1 MKTIDIKTLAEVL
14 DVEVINGRDGEITS
28 VSTDSRTVKQGDCFF
43 AIKGEKFDGHD
54 HVKEAF
60 EKGTACAV
68 VSKNTEDCD
77 GPLLKVDD
85 TVKALGKLAN
95 WYRMQGDYKVV
106 AITGT
111 AGKTTTREMIYHVL
125 KQHYKCYRSPKSFNN
140 NIGLPL
146 TLLGAG
152 ADTEIIIA
160 EIGSNHPGEI
170 EELTKI
176 ACPDIAVVTNV
187 YPAHLQ
193 GLNSIEN
200 IIKEKTSICLGL
212 REKGKF
218 LINGDIRDLVEHCKT
233 FDKRFITFG
242 KRKKCD
248 IRGIDF
254 KTSGLS
260 GSFNLKLTTVT
271 VPLAG
276 RANLYNALA
285 AWAVCKQFGISKR
298 KFAEAIKTIE
308 SMEMRLDVVRTG
320 MLTVINDCYNA
331 NPASMRNAIECLCDI
346 GANCSGRKVFVC
358 GTMAELGDESEEL
371 HRQLGENIA
380 ENEVDVLLAV
390 GEYGNVVVNSAA
402 DAGKEGIVREV
413 FENCDQLCDN
423 LPKFIRAEDVVLV
436 KGSRSVGLEK
446 AVEKL
451 KEISGPK
458 S

>member
-1 MKTIDIKTLAEVL
+1 MVTLAGIIANNVTGTPDG
-14 DVEVINGRDGEITS
+14 DVTG
-28 VSTDSRTVKQGDCFF
+28 VSTDSRTVQQGDCFF
-43 AIKGEKFDGHD
+43 AIKGEIFDGHD

-60 EKGTACAV
+60 EKGATCAV
-68 VSKNTEDCD
+68 VSEDIAGC
-77 GPLLKVDD
+77 GGTLLKVDD

-95 WYRMQGDYKVV
+95 WYRIQGNYKMI

-111 AGKTTTREMIYHVL
+111 AGKTTTKEMIYHVL
-125 KQHYKCYRSPKSFNN
+125 KRHYKCHRSPKSFNN

-146 TLLGAG
+146 TLLGAD

-176 ACPDIAVVTNV
+176 ACPDIAIVTNV

-200 IIKEKTSICLGL
+200 IIKEKASICLGL

-242 KRKKCD
+242 KRKKCNV
-248 IRGIDF
+248 RGIDF

-260 GSFNLKLTTVT
+260 GAFNLKLTTVS
-271 VPLAG
+271 VPLPG

-285 AWAVCKQFGISKR
+285 AWAVCKQFEVSKK
-298 KFAEAIKTIE
+298 KFVEAMKTVE

-331 NPASMRNAIECLCDI
+331 NPASMRNAIECLCDL
-346 GANCSGRKVFVC
+346 GTSSAERKVFIC
-358 GTMAELGDESEEL
+358 GTMGELGEQSEEL

-380 ENEVDVLLAV
+380 ENDIDVLLAV
-390 GEYGNVVVNSAA
+390 GDFGNVVVNSAE
-402 DAGKEGIVREV
+402 DAGNEGIVREV

-451 KEISGPK
+451 KEISGSK